1 MSAPQPPS
9 AFILEKSAAAWQ
21 ALQDQLDVDAGM
33 VSDEFV
39 SSPRLP
45 RTDGQPGTLPHPR
58 ILLER
63 AIDAAIWTDRR
74 AEESDNLRKRFTTR
88 RDRYQQ
94 RSDAIR
100 TTIEQLL
107 ALLGLDAHE
116 ADLGSAS
123 MRKRPQAVE
132 ITDIAVVPTTLKKT
146 EVVITPDKVTIGKM
160 LKAGETVPGA
170 ALSEPRVGLTII
182 PF

>member
-21 ALQDQLDVDAGM
+21 ALQDQLDVDGAR

-45 RTDGQPGTLPHPR
+45 RLDGGPGTLPHPR

-63 AIDAAIWTDRR
+63 AIDAAIWNDRR
-74 AEESDNLRKRFTTR
+74 AEESETLKKRFAQR
-88 RDRYQQ
+88 QARYEQ

-116 ADLGSAS
+116 AELGSAS
-123 MRKRPQAVE
+123 MRKRPQSVE
-132 ITDIAVVPTTLKKT
+132 IDDLALLPTTLKKT
-146 EVVITPDKVTIGKM
+146 EVITTPNKVDIGKL
-160 LKAGETVPGA
+160 LKAGEAVPGA
-170 ALSEPRVGLTII
+170 KLSEPRVGLTII